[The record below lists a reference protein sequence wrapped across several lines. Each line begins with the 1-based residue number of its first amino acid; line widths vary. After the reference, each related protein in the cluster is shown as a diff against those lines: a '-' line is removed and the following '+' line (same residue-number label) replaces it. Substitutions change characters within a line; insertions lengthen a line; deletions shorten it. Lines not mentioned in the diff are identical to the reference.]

1 MIGSQWFKMLQVYG
15 PTRSMK
21 VIESVPLSEKSRLS
35 KTFCQLCCELP
46 ELPKVVGHGVLT
58 RLLWQQKLRAARIYD
73 CSWKLQRTLG
83 ELLENMRC
91 VQQVYECFNPVTCDS
106 PFNYFRRAEI
116 VWTMTLWATGSIKAF
131 YSLPFWISGAQS
143 GTTCNLSNQHLT
155 SFLWLSTPCTHG
167 AASGDSRNCWNE
179 YIRKFVSLWSEAKD
193 GWS

>member
-1 MIGSQWFKMLQVYG
+1 
-15 PTRSMK
+15 MK
-21 VIESVPLSEKSRLS
+21 VCLWAEKADLAF
-35 KTFCQLCCELP
+35 TFCQAL
-46 ELPKVVGHGVLT
+46 
-58 RLLWQQKLRAARIYD
+58 LRAPRVAQSGWPRCSD
-73 CSWKLQRTLG
+73 KAPVTTEAESCEDLRLQLKATENLRWASWKHALCPASLWMFQ
-83 ELLENMRC
+83 
-91 VQQVYECFNPVTCDS
+91 CDS

-179 YIRKFVSLWSEAKD
+179 YIRKFVSLWNEAKD